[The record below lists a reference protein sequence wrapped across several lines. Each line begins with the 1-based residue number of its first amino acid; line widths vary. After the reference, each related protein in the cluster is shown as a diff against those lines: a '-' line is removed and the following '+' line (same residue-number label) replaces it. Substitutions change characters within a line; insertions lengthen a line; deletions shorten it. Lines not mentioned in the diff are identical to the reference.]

1 MVDNLKQAINEVF
14 RPKKS
19 KVNNKQRELSQEKNE
34 KTDDSIKKPAQARN
48 DPNQKSLMQQ
58 NNSKESNKE
67 FHIIK
72 KRDNASTEQTTIIT
86 KNTKISGTIT
96 TDSNLIVSGLVEGDI
111 ESESG
116 VLVTGRVCGDI
127 KCDSAEMDNAQI
139 EGNINVANKLE
150 IKSGT
155 RIAGDLSAKEIEI
168 SGEIRGDI
176 TSIQAVKLFSDAR
189 VIGNVTSSS
198 ISIEIGAVLQGSVN
212 IEKEDAGD
220 ADLNAASTDEFS
232 Q

>member
-1 MVDNLKQAINEVF
+1 
-14 RPKKS
+14 
-19 KVNNKQRELSQEKNE
+19 
-34 KTDDSIKKPAQARN
+34 
-48 DPNQKSLMQQ
+48 
-58 NNSKESNKE
+58 
-67 FHIIK
+67 
-72 KRDNASTEQTTIIT
+72 
-86 KNTKISGTIT
+86 
-96 TDSNLIVSGLVEGDI
+96 
-111 ESESG
+111 
-116 VLVTGRVCGDI
+116 
-127 KCDSAEMDNAQI
+127 MDNAQI

-220 ADLNAASTDEFS
+220 ADLNAASTDEFL